1 LGFYEGEDVSFSK
14 RLFDAGYQLKF
25 IPKAIVMH
33 DDERYRQK
41 GYGVIRL
48 KSAEEY
54 CKEPEFTL
62 RMEKL
67 CPRTLS

>member
-1 LGFYEGEDVSFSK
+1 
-14 RLFDAGYQLKF
+14 
-25 IPKAIVMH
+25 MH

-41 GYGVIRL
+41 GYGVIRS
-48 KSAEEY
+48 KATDSR
-54 CKEPEFTL
+54 CDFEPLTM